1 MDFPLAP
8 CRPKYSNEQTVR
20 FFSCPAS
27 RLPLRE
33 LPHDAHDWAAWQA
46 AEPIDAVPVGSCG
59 RLVSGTAASTVAG
72 DNHATSPLRWGMLG
86 LAAIAIFC
94 SYYES
99 DAIGPIAD
107 LLGRQRGFTQSQ
119 IGDLTAVISL
129 PNILLAVFN
138 GLLIDRYGPARVTLW
153 AAVIGLV
160 GAVLTAIGTPYEL
173 MWTGR
178 LVFGVS
184 EGAIFISLVAGVAR
198 WFSRSGIALAMA
210 IFLSLARVGSFSLDT
225 SPSWARSL
233 YDGGW
238 QPPLW
243 LGAGITA
250 VGLVAAIIFRL
261 LDSSYAAP
269 TSVRAV
275 ADERVDWAAIW
286 TFDLSYWYILG
297 LHVLYA
303 AVFFPFR
310 QTYAIEY
317 LQHVKGLTL
326 QQAGNVNSGV
336 FAAAVFATPLFGLLA
351 ERFGHRAMMLT
362 LGTLLL
368 PITFIVL
375 SLTNL
380 TPWAST
386 VLMGVSFSLVPA
398 IIWPATTLIVESR
411 RLGTA
416 LGVITLLQNV
426 GLWGSNRIAGWLADQ
441 AGAGPAHPEGYATM
455 IWFLSLL
462 SLAAL
467 TSVLLLW
474 QRESG
479 PHGHGLE
486 IARVSPA
493 PRAGSA

>member
-1 MDFPLAP
+1 MTGDDAP
-8 CRPKYSNEQTVR
+8 
-20 FFSCPAS
+20 
-27 RLPLRE
+27 
-33 LPHDAHDWAAWQA
+33 
-46 AEPIDAVPVGSCG
+46 
-59 RLVSGTAASTVAG
+59 TAAGTGAG
-72 DNHATSPLRWGMLG
+72 DDRATSSPLRWGMLG
-86 LAAIAIFC
+86 LAALAIFC

-138 GLLIDRYGPARVTLW
+138 GLLIDRYGAARVTLW
-153 AAVIGLV
+153 AAVIGFV

-184 EGAIFISLVAGVAR
+184 EGAIFISLVAAIAR

-210 IFLSLARVGSFSLDT
+210 IFLCLARVGSFSLDT

-233 YDGGW
+233 YDAGW

-243 LGAGITA
+243 LGAAITA
-250 VGLVAAIIFRL
+250 AGLVAAVIFRL
-261 LDSSYAAP
+261 LDSAHAP
-269 TSVRAV
+269 LMSARPVESGQINWRG
-275 ADERVDWAAIW
+275 IW

-326 QQAGNVNSGV
+326 QEAGNVNSGV

-351 ERFGHRAMMLT
+351 DRFGRRAMMLT
-362 LGTLLL
+362 VGTLLL

-380 TPWAST
+380 TPWVST

-398 IIWPATTLIVESR
+398 IIWPATTLIVEPR

-426 GLWGSNRIAGWLADQ
+426 GLWGSNRIAGWLADK
-441 AGAGPAHPEGYATM
+441 AGAGPANPEGYTTM
-455 IWFLSLL
+455 IWFFGLL

-479 PHGHGLE
+479 PQGHGLE

-493 PRAGSA
+493 PRVGTA

>member
-1 MDFPLAP
+1 M
-8 CRPKYSNEQTVR
+8 
-20 FFSCPAS
+20 
-27 RLPLRE
+27 
-33 LPHDAHDWAAWQA
+33 
-46 AEPIDAVPVGSCG
+46 
-59 RLVSGTAASTVAG
+59 SGTAASTVAG

-153 AAVIGLV
+153 AAVIGFV

-184 EGAIFISLVAGVAR
+184 EGAIFISLVAAIAR
-198 WFSRSGIALAMA
+198 WFSRSGIALATA
-210 IFLSLARVGSFSLDT
+210 IFLCLARVGSFSLDT

-243 LGAGITA
+243 LGAAITA
-250 VGLVAAIIFRL
+250 AGLVAAVIFRL
-261 LDSSYAAP
+261 LDAAHAP
-269 TSVRAV
+269 PMSTRPVESGQINWRG
-275 ADERVDWAAIW
+275 IW

-326 QQAGNVNSGV
+326 QEAGNVNSGV

-351 ERFGHRAMMLT
+351 DRFGRRAMMLT
-362 LGTLLL
+362 VGTLLL
-368 PITFIVL
+368 PITFVVL

-398 IIWPATTLIVESR
+398 IIWPATTLIVEPR

-426 GLWGSNRIAGWLADQ
+426 GLWGSNRIAGWLADK
-441 AGAGPAHPEGYATM
+441 AGAGAANPEGYATM
-455 IWFLSLL
+455 IWFFALL

-479 PHGHGLE
+479 PKGHGLE
-486 IARVSPA
+486 VARVSPA
-493 PRAGSA
+493 PRVGTA

>member
-1 MDFPLAP
+1 M
-8 CRPKYSNEQTVR
+8 
-20 FFSCPAS
+20 
-27 RLPLRE
+27 
-33 LPHDAHDWAAWQA
+33 
-46 AEPIDAVPVGSCG
+46 
-59 RLVSGTAASTVAG
+59 
-72 DNHATSPLRWGMLG
+72 
-86 LAAIAIFC
+86 
-94 SYYES
+94 
-99 DAIGPIAD
+99 
-107 LLGRQRGFTQSQ
+107 
-119 IGDLTAVISL
+119 
-129 PNILLAVFN
+129 
-138 GLLIDRYGPARVTLW
+138 
-153 AAVIGLV
+153 

-198 WFSRSGIALAMA
+198 WFSRSGIALATA
-210 IFLSLARVGSFSLDT
+210 IFLCLARVGSFSLDT

-233 YDGGW
+233 YDAGW

-243 LGAGITA
+243 LGAALTGA
-250 VGLVAAIIFRL
+250 GLVAAVLFRL
-261 LDSSYAAP
+261 LDSTHAP
-269 TSVRAV
+269 PMSARPA
-275 ADERVDWAAIW
+275 ESGQLNWRGIW

-351 ERFGHRAMMLT
+351 DRFGHRAMMLT
-362 LGTLLL
+362 VGTLLL

-375 SLTNL
+375 GLTNL

-386 VLMGVSFSLVPA
+386 VLMGVSFALVPA
-398 IIWPATTLIVESR
+398 IIWPATTLIVEPR

-426 GLWGSNRIAGWLADQ
+426 GLWGSNRIAGWLADK
-441 AGAGPAHPEGYATM
+441 AGAGAAHPEGYATM
-455 IWFLSLL
+455 IWFFGLL

-486 IARVSPA
+486 VARVSPT
-493 PRAGSA
+493 PRAGTA